1 MRLESAIVENIEEA
15 TNTQYKKYYVSDNE
29 KKVLVVAE
37 EIENMLENLLDKIE
51 NLEKEI
57 DYIREDVRE
66 NYKRIP
72 VENQYE

>member
-1 MRLESAIVENIEEA
+1 MKLESAIVENIEEA

-37 EIENMLENLLDKIE
+37 EIESMFEDLLDKIE

-57 DYIREDVRE
+57 DYMREDVRE

>member
-1 MRLESAIVENIEEA
+1 MRLESAIVENIEEV
-15 TNTQYKKYYVSDNE
+15 TNTRYKKYYVSDNE

-37 EIENMLENLLDKIE
+37 EIESMFEDLLDKIE
-51 NLEKEI
+51 RLEKEI

-72 VENQYE
+72 VEDQYE

>member
-1 MRLESAIVENIEEA
+1 MRLESVIVENIEET

-37 EIENMLENLLDKIE
+37 EIESMFENLLDKIE
-51 NLEKEI
+51 RLEKEI

>member
-15 TNTQYKKYYVSDNE
+15 TNTQYKKYYVSGNE
-29 KKVLVVAE
+29 KEVLVVAE
-37 EIENMLENLLDKIE
+37 EIESMFEDLLDKIE
-51 NLEKEI
+51 SLEKEI
-57 DYIREDVRE
+57 DYMREDVRE

>member
-1 MRLESAIVENIEEA
+1 MRLETAIVENIEEA

-29 KKVLVVAE
+29 KKVLIVAE
-37 EIENMLENLLDKIE
+37 EIESMFENLLEKIE

-57 DYIREDVRE
+57 DYMRENVRE

>member
-1 MRLESAIVENIEEA
+1 MRLESTIVENIEET
-15 TNTQYKKYYVSDNE
+15 TNTRYKKYYVSENE

-37 EIENMLENLLDKIE
+37 EIESMFENLLDKIE
-51 NLEKEI
+51 RLEKEI
-57 DYIREDVRE
+57 DYMREDVRE

>member
-1 MRLESAIVENIEEA
+1 MRIETAIVENIEKA
-15 TNTQYKKYYVSDNE
+15 TNTKYKKYYVSDNE

-37 EIENMLENLLDKIE
+37 EIESMLEDLLDKIE
-51 NLEKEI
+51 SLEKEI
-57 DYIREDVRE
+57 DYMREDIRE

>member
-1 MRLESAIVENIEEA
+1 MRLESTIVENIEEA
-15 TNTQYKKYYVSDNE
+15 TNTRYKKYYVSENE

-37 EIENMLENLLDKIE
+37 EIESMFENLLDKIE
-51 NLEKEI
+51 RLEKEI
-57 DYIREDVRE
+57 DYMREDVRE

>member
-1 MRLESAIVENIEEA
+1 MRLESTIVENIEET
-15 TNTQYKKYYVSDNE
+15 TNTRYKKYYVSENE

-37 EIENMLENLLDKIE
+37 EIESMFEDLLDKIE
-51 NLEKEI
+51 KLEKEI
-57 DYIREDVRE
+57 DYMQEDVRE